1 MAVLSKIRQRSLL
14 LILVIGFSLLAFIV
28 TDLVGNGGFGT
39 TKNIGSVDGKDIPVQ
54 EFLQKVGNV
63 QSRQQGISPTQ
74 AANMVW
80 NQEVEGIV
88 YEERYDEAGL
98 RVGRNHVYN
107 MYAQDPSVARN
118 PQFQNALGE
127 FDKAKFN
134 EFLVNM
140 KANNPE
146 QYKNIERNIPQVE
159 DAAKKQLYITM
170 VKAGFVTTKLDGKS
184 KYSLEN
190 DKASFDYV
198 YVPYTTI
205 NDDEVKVSDEEIMA
219 YMKKNEKKYKADATV
234 SLEYVLIENIA
245 SAKDDAD
252 IRADIDALLL
262 PRVVY
267 NEQTKTNDTIPG
279 FRGDVVKIKEYV
291 NSNSDIPYDTTYVA
305 KKDLPLDYAEQLFN
319 LQKGEVFGPYKD
331 GEYYKL
337 SKMVDRRP
345 GGTAKVSHIL
355 IAYEGSRSPGEISR
369 TKDEAKAKADELL
382 RKVRSNPDSFAD
394 LAKENSDDPGSKNT
408 GGIYDDVYKGQMVPE
423 FDKFVF
429 SNGVGS
435 TDVVETEFGYHVIK
449 VLDKYDAVQ
458 LATIAKKIQ
467 PSEKTSDDVFTKAT
481 KLEMDAQG
489 DKSFEDLVKE
499 IGAEIKPVNKLGI
512 NDENVQGLG
521 AQRGIVRWAF
531 NSETKEGDV
540 KKFDVTQGHVVV
552 KLKGRNEKG
561 LQPVEDAKA
570 TVMPILMNE
579 KKAVLVKEKMKGD
592 TLEAVAQAAGSSIA
606 TADNVSL
613 AAPLIKGVGSEPAV
627 VGKAFA
633 IGDGKTSGLI
643 EGKTGVFMVKTKS
656 ITKATELPNYN
667 AIISRTETQSRGGV
681 QSRLTAAL
689 KEKADIEDNR
699 AEFN

>member
-54 EFLQKVGNV
+54 EFLQKVGDV
-63 QSRQQGISPTQ
+63 QSRQQGVSPTQ

-80 NQEVEGIV
+80 NQEVESV
-88 YEERYDEAGL
+88 LYEARYEEAGL
-98 RVGRNHVYN
+98 RVGRDHVYN
-107 MYAQDPSVARN
+107 MYAQDPSVGRN
-118 PQFQNALGE
+118 PQFQNAVGE

-140 KANNPE
+140 KENNPE

-205 NDDEVKVSDEEIMA
+205 NDDEVKVSDDEIIA

-234 SLEYVLIENIA
+234 SVEYVLIENKA
-245 SAKDDAD
+245 SAQDEAD
-252 IRADIDALLL
+252 TRAGVEALLL
-262 PRVVY
+262 PKVVY
-267 NEQTKTNDTIPG
+267 NDLTKTNDTIPS
-279 FRGDVVKIKEYV
+279 FRGEVVNVKEYV
-291 NSNSDIPYDTTYVA
+291 NNNSDIPFDTTYVA
-305 KKDLPLDYAEQLFN
+305 KKDLPIEYAEQLFN

-331 GEYYKL
+331 KEYYKL
-337 SKMVDRRP
+337 SKMVNRRP

-355 IAYEGSRSPGEISR
+355 IAYEGSRSPGELTR
-369 TKDEAKAKADELL
+369 TKEEAEAKANELL
-382 RKVRSNPDSFAD
+382 KKVRANPSSFSD

-408 GGIYDDVYKGQMVPE
+408 GGIYDDVFKGQMVPE
-423 FDKFVF
+423 FDAFVF
-429 SNGVGS
+429 GNGIGS
-435 TDVVETEFGYHVIK
+435 TDVVETDFGFHVIK

-458 LATIAKKIQ
+458 LATIAKSIQ
-467 PSEKTSDDVFTKAT
+467 PSEKTSDDAFTKAT
-481 KLEMDAQG
+481 KLEMDAQ
-489 DKSFEDLVKE
+489 DKPFEELVKA
-499 IGAEIKPVNKLGI
+499 IGSEIKPVNKLGV
-512 NDENVQGLG
+512 NDENIQGLG
-521 AQRGIVRWAF
+521 SQRSIVRWAF

-540 KKFDVTQGHVVV
+540 KKFDVTEGHVVV
-552 KLKGRNEKG
+552 KLNKRNEKG

-579 KKAVLVKEKMKGD
+579 KKAVLVKDKMKGD
-592 TLEAVAQAAGSSIA
+592 TLEAVAQSAGSSIA
-606 TADNVSL
+606 TANNVSL
-613 AAPLIKGVGSEPAV
+613 AAPLVTGVGSEPAV
-627 VGKAFA
+627 VGRVFK
-633 IGDGKTSGLI
+633 IGEGKTSGLI
-643 EGKTGVFMVKTKS
+643 EGKTGVFMVRTKT
-656 ITKATELPNYN
+656 IAKAAELPNYN
-667 AIISRTETQSRGGV
+667 AIISRTESQTRGGV
-681 QSRLTAAL
+681 QTRLTTAL

>member
-54 EFLQKVGNV
+54 EFLQKVGDV
-63 QSRQQGISPTQ
+63 QSRQQGISTTQ
-74 AANMVW
+74 AANMIW
-80 NQEVEGIV
+80 NQEVESV
-88 YEERYDEAGL
+88 LYEARYEEAGL
-98 RVGRNHVYN
+98 RVGRDHVYN

-118 PQFQNALGE
+118 PQFQNAVGE

-140 KANNPE
+140 KAENPD
-146 QYKNIERNIPQVE
+146 QYRNLERNIPKVE

-205 NDDEVKVSDEEIMA
+205 NDEEVKVSDEEIIA

-234 SLEYVLIENIA
+234 SVEYVLIENSA

-252 IRADIDALLL
+252 IREDINALLS

-267 NEQTKTNDTIPG
+267 NEQTKVNDTIPG
-279 FRGDVVKIKEYV
+279 FRGDIVKIKEYV

-331 GEYYKL
+331 KEYYKIT
-337 SKMVDRRP
+337 KMVDRRP

-355 IAYEGSRSPGEISR
+355 IAYEGSRSPGEIAR

-382 RKVRSNPDSFAD
+382 RKVRSNPDSFAE

-481 KLEMDAQG
+481 KLEMDSQS
-489 DKSFEDLVKE
+489 KPFEDLVKE

-512 NDENVQGLG
+512 NDENIQGLG

-552 KLKGRNEKG
+552 KLKSRSEKG
-561 LQPVEDAKA
+561 LQSVEDAKT

-579 KKAVLVKEKMKGD
+579 KKAVLVKDKMKGD

-606 TADNVSL
+606 TANNVSL
-613 AAPLIKGVGSEPAV
+613 AAPLITGVGSEPAV

-643 EGKTGVFMVKTKS
+643 EGKTGVFMVKTKA
-656 ITKATELPNYN
+656 ITKAADLPNYN
-667 AIISRTETQSRGGV
+667 AIISRTESQSRAGV
-681 QSRLTAAL
+681 QSRLTTAL